1 MAVLTENTLS
11 ARQVLRKAIPKA
23 ILDLE
28 GVTIVNNTF
37 IPDTLDTDPVDT
49 PCTWRV
55 MVCLAQIGNFMVV
68 ITTNSTPRTCI
79 FNAGQ
84 DLVADCVYM
93 FDFPLH
99 DGDHSMYFMSDKS
112 GTLHILRVQ
121 ELIWGGN

>member
-1 MAVLTENTLS
+1 MNLTQLTLS
-11 ARQVLRKAIPKA
+11 ARQVLRKALPRA
-23 ILDLE
+23 MLDLE
-28 GVTIVNNTF
+28 GVTIVNNTY
-37 IPDTLDTDPVDT
+37 IPGTLDIESEDT
-49 PCTWRV
+49 PCTCRV
-55 MVCLAQIGNFMVV
+55 MVCLDQTANFMVV
-68 ITTNSTPRTCI
+68 IVTGTTPRTCI

-99 DGDHSMYFMSDKS
+99 EGDHLGYFMSDTS